1 MKHFSLIT
9 FLVTTLILASC
20 TNNNSN
26 NTSSPTGTPTSTPN
40 LAVASN
46 DTIPSGTTE
55 VSTESEVPEIEV
67 PESEYPDVNSSEV
80 GKVLEDKYYSIKS
93 NKSLVQLRNDE
104 ESVLN
109 ILGKPIKETTPKQL
123 GDGADTFSE
132 MYSKTISYE
141 GLSLR
146 FLGMSEEELWLAEI
160 EISSNKYQTSEG
172 IKIGDSLNSLLNAYP
187 NIKYKDTTIIEEKPN
202 TKVYGFWQDYL
213 GFFAD
218 FLIDENENI
227 EEIHM
232 YFVFD

>member
-1 MKHFSLIT
+1 MKHFLLTSL
-9 FLVTTLILASC
+9 LGTTLILASC
-20 TNNNSN
+20 TNNSSN
-26 NTSSPTGTPTSTPN
+26 NTSSPTATQTSTPN

-46 DTIPSGTTE
+46 DPIPSGTTE
-55 VSTESEVPEIEV
+55 VSTGSVVPEIEV
-67 PESEYPDVNSSEV
+67 PESEYPDANSSVV

-93 NKSLVQLRNDE
+93 NKSLVQLRNNE
-104 ESVLN
+104 KSVVN

-160 EISSNKYQTSEG
+160 KISGNKYQTSEG
-172 IKIGDSLNSLLNAYP
+172 IKVGDSLKSLLNAYP
-187 NIKYKDTTIIEEKPN
+187 NIKYIDTTVIEEKPN
-202 TKVYGFWQDYL
+202 SKVYGFWQDYL
-213 GFFAD
+213 GFFAN
-218 FLIDENENI
+218 FIIDENDII